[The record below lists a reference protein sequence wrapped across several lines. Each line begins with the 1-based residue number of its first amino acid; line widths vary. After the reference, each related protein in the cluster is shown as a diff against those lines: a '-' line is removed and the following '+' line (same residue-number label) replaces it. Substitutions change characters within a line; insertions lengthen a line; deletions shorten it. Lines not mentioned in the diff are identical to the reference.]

1 MNTAASNHKTR
12 ASFIFVTMV
21 IEAMGFG
28 IIMPVLPDVIRKF
41 VTDESHVAT
50 TFGYFIAIYAL
61 LQFLFAPIMGRL
73 SDKYGRRPVLLLSLF
88 GTGVDY
94 LFMALASSL
103 PVLFIGRFISGLT
116 GASYTVATAYIADIS
131 DDSNRAKNFGLIG
144 AGFGVGFI
152 LGPALGGLVASHGL
166 AVPFLVAAGLNIVN
180 FLFGFF
186 FVPESLRPELRRD
199 FKIKELNPFKSL
211 FILGGMSSI
220 FLLVVA
226 HVMIQ
231 LAGQTHPSI
240 WAIYTEARYGWS
252 PKEIG
257 LSLGMVGVLHIIS
270 QGVFTGLFVKWLGE
284 NRVAKWGML
293 GEAFI
298 FAAFGLA
305 TNGVMVYVILA
316 ISSIFGAS
324 QPVLQSLISKDISS
338 DKQGELQGA
347 LMSLMSLTAV
357 LNPLIMTRIFAY
369 SSDKESSFYAPGAP
383 YFLAGFFGLIAFIA
397 VWRWEKSFRRS
408 AAAPR

>member
-1 MNTAASNHKTR
+1 MNTTSTPHR
-12 ASFIFVTMV
+12 ASAPFIFVTMI

-41 VTDESHVAT
+41 VSEEAQVAT
-50 TFGYFIAIYAL
+50 TFGYFIAVYAL

-94 LFMALASSL
+94 VFMALANSL
-103 PVLFIGRFISGLT
+103 PLLFVGRFISGFT

-131 DDSNRAKNFGLIG
+131 DDSNRSKNFGLIG

-152 LGPALGGLVASHGL
+152 LGPALGGIVATHGL
-166 AVPFLVAAGLNIVN
+166 AAPFLVSAGLNLIN
-180 FLFGFF
+180 FVFGFF
-186 FVPESLRPELRRD
+186 FVPESLRPELHRD
-199 FKIKELNPFKSL
+199 FKLEDLNPFKSL
-211 FILGGMSSI
+211 FVLGSMSSI

-231 LAGQTHPSI
+231 LAGQTHQSI
-240 WAIYTEARYGWS
+240 WAIYSEARYGWG
-252 PKEIG
+252 PKEVG
-257 LSLGMVGVLHIIS
+257 LSLGAVGVLHIIS

-284 NRVAKWGML
+284 KRVALWGML
-293 GEAFI
+293 GEAVTL
-298 FAAFGLA
+298 AAFGLA
-305 TNGVMVYVILA
+305 ASTTMVYIVLA

-338 DKQGELQGA
+338 DQQGELQGA

-357 LNPLIMTRIFAY
+357 VNPLIMTRVFAY
-369 SSDKESSFYAPGAP
+369 ASSADSAFYMPGAP
-383 YFLAGFFGLIAFIA
+383 YILAGIFGFVAFIA
-397 VWRWEKSFRRS
+397 VWRWERS
-408 AAAPR
+408 HK

>member
-1 MNTAASNHKTR
+1 MSNPTANHKAR
-12 ASFIFVTMV
+12 APFIFVTMV

-41 VTDESHVAT
+41 VTGEAEIAT
-50 TFGYFIAIYAL
+50 TFGYFIALYAL

-94 LFMALASSL
+94 VFMALAPTL
-103 PVLFIGRFISGLT
+103 PLLFLGRFVSGIT

-131 DDSNRAKNFGLIG
+131 DDSNRSKNFGMIG

-166 AVPFLVAAGLNIVN
+166 AAPFLVSAGLNLLN

-186 FVPESLRPELRRD
+186 FVPESLSPELRRD
-199 FKIKELNPFKSL
+199 YKFSDLNPFQSL
-211 FILGGMSSI
+211 YVLSGMSSI
-220 FLLVVA
+220 LLLVVA

-240 WAIYTEARYGWS
+240 WAIYTENRYGWS
-252 PKEIG
+252 PGEIG
-257 LSLGMVGVLHIIS
+257 FSLAMVGVLHIVS

-284 NRVAKWGML
+284 HKVALWGML
-293 GEAFI
+293 GEAFVI
-298 FAAFGLA
+298 AAFGLA
-305 TNGVMVYVILA
+305 TNGVMIYTILA
-316 ISSIFGAS
+316 ISSIFAAS
-324 QPVLQSLISKDISS
+324 QPVLQSLISKDISA

-357 LNPLIMTRIFAY
+357 INPLIMTRLFAFT
-369 SSDKESSFYAPGAP
+369 SNKESEFYLPGSP

-397 VWRWEKSFRRS
+397 VWRWEKSRS
-408 AAAPR
+408 L

>member
-1 MNTAASNHKTR
+1 MDNPTAHHKAR
-12 ASFIFVTMV
+12 APFIFVTMV

-41 VTDESHVAT
+41 VTGEAEIAT
-50 TFGYFIAIYAL
+50 TFGYFIALYAL

-94 LFMALASSL
+94 VFMALAPTL
-103 PVLFIGRFISGLT
+103 PLLFAGRFISGIT

-131 DDSNRAKNFGLIG
+131 DDSNRSKNFGLIG

-152 LGPALGGLVASHGL
+152 LGPALGGLVAAHGL
-166 AVPFLVAAGLNIVN
+166 AAPFLVSAGLNLLN
-180 FLFGFF
+180 FLFGYF
-186 FVPESLRPELRRD
+186 FVPESLSPDKRRD
-199 FKIKELNPFKSL
+199 YKFSDLNPFQSL
-211 FILGGMSSI
+211 YVLGGMSSI
-220 FLLVVA
+220 LLLVIA

-240 WAIYTEARYGWS
+240 WAIYTEARYGWG
-252 PKEIG
+252 PAEIG
-257 LSLGMVGVLHIIS
+257 VSLAAVGVLHIIS

-284 NRVAKWGML
+284 HFVAKWGML
-293 GEAFI
+293 GEAFVI
-298 FAAFGLA
+298 GAFGLA
-305 TNGVMVYVILA
+305 TNGVMIYTILA
-316 ISSIFGAS
+316 ISSIFAAS
-324 QPVLQSLISKDISS
+324 QPVLQSLISKDIAP

-357 LNPLIMTRIFAY
+357 INPLIMTRLFAFT
-369 SSDKESSFYAPGAP
+369 SNKESAYYLPGSP
-383 YFLAGFFGLIAFIA
+383 YFLAGLFGLIAFIA
-397 VWRWEKSFRRS
+397 VWRWEKRS
-408 AAAPR
+408 PN